1 MDSVTFIRLD
11 KALRDPRSDIVI
23 QIHDLLA
30 AGVHPAPHL
39 PNSGY
44 MQCYESLEWADA
56 NIHTLPVEEQA
67 YYADMIARAAV
78 HNDDI
83 AMKVFGVTRFAAIR
97 ELAANAGACTVG
109 SYAYIM
115 MHTTNEG
122 LRAILSDRLAAW
134 EALNSKSSWW
144 DKLKCLMGK

>member
-1 MDSVTFIRLD
+1 MDAATFITLD
-11 KALRDPRSDIVI
+11 RALRDPKSDIVT

-44 MQCYESLEWADA
+44 MQSYDSLEWADA

-78 HNDDI
+78 HNDDV
-83 AMKVFGVTRFAAIR
+83 AMKVFGVTRFTDIR
-97 ELAANAGACTVG
+97 QLAANAGACTIG

-115 MHTTNEG
+115 MLTRNEE
-122 LRAILSDRLAAW
+122 LKTILGARLAAW
-134 EALNSKSSWW
+134 EELRGKTSWW
-144 DKLKCLMGK
+144 QKLQCLVGK